1 MVRSMTGFG
10 RYENAVNGYHIIAE
24 IRSVNH
30 RYFEYSSRI
39 TRSYSFLDDKVKAY
53 LKEYISRGKV
63 DVFLSIDALEDPET
77 KIELNHSLASGYVK
91 ALRELAGSY
100 GLQDDVTVSTLARYP
115 DIFMIHKS
123 PEDEDI
129 VWAAVS
135 VALEK
140 ALRPFLEMRTEEGKR
155 MKADVLQRAQ
165 AIMQIVA
172 QIEDRSPQTVAEY
185 REKLLIHLKEVLA
198 DTQIEQQRVLTEA
211 AIFADKVAV
220 AEETVRLR
228 SHYEQFCSFLEADEA
243 VGRKL
248 DFIVQEMNRETN
260 TIGSKAQDAAV
271 AHMVVDMKAELEKIR
286 EQIQNIE

>member
-140 ALRPFLEMRTEEGKR
+140 ALRPFLEMRREEGKR

-211 AIFADKVAV
+211 AIFADKV
-220 AEETVRLR
+220 
-228 SHYEQFCSFLEADEA
+228 
-243 VGRKL
+243 
-248 DFIVQEMNRETN
+248 
-260 TIGSKAQDAAV
+260 
-271 AHMVVDMKAELEKIR
+271 
-286 EQIQNIE
+286 